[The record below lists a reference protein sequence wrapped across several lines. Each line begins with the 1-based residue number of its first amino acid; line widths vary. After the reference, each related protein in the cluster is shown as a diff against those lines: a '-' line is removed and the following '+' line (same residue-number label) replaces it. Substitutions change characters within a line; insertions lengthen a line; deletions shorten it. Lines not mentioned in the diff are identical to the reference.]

1 MQWAKAH
8 FFIGIL
14 SSTIKT
20 AMPIKLKR
28 DELQRHLEQLADSVA
43 AAAGVEIFEVELKGS
58 GPAQL
63 LRITIDKP
71 EGVTHAHCET
81 VSREMSARLDAED
94 PIPNSYE
101 LEVTSP
107 GIERKLRKWKDWERF
122 QGKKA
127 KVVLKQP
134 TAGDLKTF
142 DGTIARAASDET
154 GAQAVTVEL
163 ADGRQVTFPLEQ
175 VERANLKFEW

>member
-1 MQWAKAH
+1 M
-8 FFIGIL
+8 
-14 SSTIKT
+14 
-20 AMPIKLKR
+20 KR
-28 DELQRHLEQLADSVA
+28 DAIQAHLEQLAAAVA
-43 AAAGVEIFEVELKGS
+43 VAAGVEIVEVELKGA
-58 GPAQL
+58 GRNQL

-71 EGVTHAHCET
+71 SDDKPSDDANTGVTHGDCET

-94 PIPNSYE
+94 PIQNSYE

-107 GIERKLRKWKDWERF
+107 GVERKLRKWRDWERF

-134 TAGDLKTF
+134 AAGELRHF
-142 DGTIARAASDET
+142 DGIIARAAADET
-154 GAQAVTVEL
+154 GAHAVTVEL

-175 VERANLKFEW
+175 VDRANLKFEW

>member
-1 MQWAKAH
+1 
-8 FFIGIL
+8 
-14 SSTIKT
+14 
-20 AMPIKLKR
+20 MPMKQQQR
-28 DELQRHLEQLADSVA
+28 DELVHYLEHIAVSVA
-43 AAAGVEIFEVELKGS
+43 ASAGVEVFEVELKGS
-58 GPAQL
+58 GLAQL

-71 EGVTHAHCET
+71 SGVTHTDCET

-94 PIPNSYE
+94 PIPGSYE

-107 GIERKLRKWKDWERF
+107 GIERKLRRWQDWERF

-134 TAGDLKTF
+134 ASGDLKHF
-142 DGTIARAASDET
+142 DGIIARAAADET

-163 ADGRQVTFPLEQ
+163 SDGRQVTFPFEH
-175 VERANLKFEW
+175 VDRANLKFEW